1 MNPTNKDKGFLKIV
15 ENNKIN
21 NEMNLAKKKFFQKKT
36 LSLFVGFIVDLVF
49 KFDFQQ

>member
-1 MNPTNKDKGFLKIV
+1 MNPTNNDKGFLKIV

-21 NEMNLAKKKFFQKKT
+21 YEMNLAKKILLEKT

-49 KFDFQQ
+49 KFDFQ